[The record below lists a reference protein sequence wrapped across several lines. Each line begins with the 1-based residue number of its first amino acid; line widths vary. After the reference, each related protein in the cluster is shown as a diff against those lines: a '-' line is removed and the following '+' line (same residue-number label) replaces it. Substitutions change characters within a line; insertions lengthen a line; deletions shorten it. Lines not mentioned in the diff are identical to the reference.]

1 MMKRQSY
8 SVSRRLDR
16 ERARQRARQAM
27 FDSPDVIMLAAIAGF
42 VLAIPAAAG
51 MMILVRT
58 LQGLPVIW

>member
-1 MMKRQSY
+1 
-8 SVSRRLDR
+8 
-16 ERARQRARQAM
+16 M